1 MVYEWLYPL
10 HDIIHAFNVFRY
22 VTFRAVYAAIFAL
35 AISFLLG
42 KWTIAKLK
50 ELKVGQPVRQDGPQ
64 THLKKQGT
72 PTMGG
77 VLILFAVIAS
87 SLVWARW
94 DNRYLWMLLATAVWF
109 GGLGAWDDFAKLKA
123 RRSDGLSARSKLAL
137 QFLGAGLVMAI
148 YFQTNPAGFAHA
160 SELNLPFVRQP
171 LPLPAWFH
179 VALSI
184 LVIAGMSNAVNLTD
198 GLDGLAAG
206 TSALVSLVMVIAAY
220 LAGHYK
226 LAEYLRIPFLPGMGE
241 GAVVMAA
248 VFGACLG
255 FLWFNAYPAAVFMGD
270 TGSLPLGGL
279 LGLVALAVRQE
290 LLLIVLGGVFV
301 AEAASVIAQV
311 VSFRSTGRR
320 IFLCAPLH
328 HHFQMRGW
336 SEGKIVARFWLAAML
351 CAACGLGAWAAGN
364 GTAGTGVVT
373 RVASTDQNVG
383 LLRSHPARARQ

>member
-1 MVYEWLYPL
+1 MVYAWLYPL

-50 ELKVGQPVRQDGPQ
+50 EMKVGQPVRQDGPQ

-87 SLVWARW
+87 SLIWARW
-94 DNRYLWMLLATAVWF
+94 DNRYLWMLLATAAWF

-123 RRSDGLSARSKLAL
+123 RKSDGLSAKSKLAL
-137 QFLGAGLVMAI
+137 QLLGAGLVMAI
-148 YFQTNPAGFAHA
+148 YIRTNPAGFAHA
-160 SELNLPFVRQP
+160 SELNLPFIRQP

-179 VALSI
+179 VALSM

-206 TSALVSLVMVIAAY
+206 TSALVALVMVVAAY
-220 LAGHYK
+220 LAGNYK

-241 GAVVMAA
+241 GAVVMAG

-270 TGSLPLGGL
+270 TGSLALGALFGAVAVLAEQEHL
-279 LGLVALAVRQE
+279 LAIVGGIFVIEMLSVMIQVASFKLR
-290 LLLIVLGGVFV
+290 GKRVFKM
-301 AEAASVIAQV
+301 
-311 VSFRSTGRR
+311 
-320 IFLCAPLH
+320 APLH
-328 HHFQMRGW
+328 HHFQLHGW
-336 SEGKIVARFWLAAML
+336 DEPKVIVRFWIVAIVLVL
-351 CAACGLGAWAAGN
+351 LSL
-364 GTAGTGVVT
+364 
-373 RVASTDQNVG
+373 ST
-383 LLRSHPARARQ
+383 LKLR